1 MKKIL
6 VIISF
11 LIICILILSAAFFS
25 TQRSQPC
32 AIASTDG
39 ESLKI
44 LRKRNCAVF
53 VLAVGRGEG
62 NSVLLSGGEKP
73 VRAGQINFGK
83 KILVSRADFN
93 NNGGVSVITKNSKS
107 VSVWIF
113 VVDKVSG
120 RAVLVHL

>member
-11 LIICILILSAAFFS
+11 LIICILVFSAAVFS
-25 TQRSQPC
+25 TERSQPC
-32 AIASTDG
+32 AIVSTDG

-44 LRKRNCAVF
+44 LRKRNCPVF
-53 VLAVGRGEG
+53 VLAVGMDER
-62 NSVLLSGGEKP
+62 NSVLLKGGEEP

-83 KILVSRADFN
+83 KILVSRVDFN
-93 NNGGVSVITKNSKS
+93 NNGGMSVITKSSKS
-107 VSVWIF
+107 ASVWIF
-113 VVDKVSG
+113 VVDKASG